1 MKKQYFQHI
10 ILYYFKE
17 DKDTTE
23 MPKKKKI
30 VQLYGEGAVIDQM
43 CQKWFVEFSDG
54 DLAPQLG

>member
-1 MKKQYFQHI
+1 MKKTIFLHI

-23 MPKKKKI
+23 MPKKI